1 MGNFMWNEVAVFN
14 KNIQT
19 ELNLIQLIFVEKKS
33 VIKNEKGLVKV
44 MIIILL
50 LIPSREFWIIFGELY
65 DSKWNII

>member
-1 MGNFMWNEVAVFN
+1 MWNEVAVFN